1 MKKIISILLSLLIL
15 IVSLSGCST
24 ATKDNPN
31 TSGASEPESVS
42 ADNTPDTAPV
52 PAIEKEQPD
61 NDWQFDTPENH
72 GVDGAVLDRLHDA
85 IKDIDIYSVVIA
97 KDGYIIDEYYKQ
109 GYDERSVFRLNSC
122 TKSFTSALIGIA
134 MDKGLIDGVDIKL
147 SEFFPQLAD
156 SDSAYK
162 KEITIAHLLEHTSG
176 ISWPE
181 SGGPMFRN
189 FVGSENWVD
198 FVLSQPMA
206 AKPGS
211 TFNYST
217 GGSHLLS
224 AIIQKAAGQTSYDFA
239 LEHLLQPLG
248 MDSVQWRADPQ
259 GITDGGNG
267 ISMNARDAAKFGQL
281 YLDGGRWKGQQI
293 VPETW
298 VVESTKPQSAAQ
310 PIPGYGYQWWLRT
323 FGDLSTYFAVGHG
336 GQYIVVVP
344 ELELVAVSTGSFPS
358 GSYPFLNY
366 FRDYVLPASG
376 H

>member
-1 MKKIISILLSLLIL
+1 MKRITFILLIL
-15 IVSLSGCST
+15 IILIISASGCR
-24 ATKDNPN
+24 AANDIAGP
-31 TSGASEPESVS
+31 SGASVPENELVE
-42 ADNTPDTAPV
+42 NTPDTAAV
-52 PAIEKEQPD
+52 PAIEEEWPD
-61 NDWQFDTPENH
+61 YNWQFDTPENH
-72 GVDGAVLDRLHDA
+72 GVDGALLKSLHDA
-85 IKDIDIYSVVIA
+85 IQDINIYSVVIA

-109 GYDERSVFRLNSC
+109 GYDERSVFPLNSC
-122 TKSFTSALIGIA
+122 TKSFTSALIGMAI
-134 MDKGLIDGVDIKL
+134 DQGLLDGVDTKL

-156 SDSAYK
+156 SDSASK

-176 ISWPE
+176 IYWPE

-189 FVGSENWVD
+189 FVQSENWVD

-206 AKPGS
+206 TKPG
-211 TFNYST
+211 TAFNYST

-224 AIIQKAAGQTSYDFA
+224 AIIQQAAGQTSYDFA

-248 MDSVQWRADPQ
+248 MDSVQWRTDPQ

-281 YLDGGRWKGQQI
+281 YLDGGRWNDRQI
-293 VPETW
+293 LPEAW
-298 VVESTKPQSAAQ
+298 VAESTKPQSAAQ

-323 FGDLSTYFAVGHG
+323 FGNLKTYFAVGHA

-344 ELELVAVSTGSFPS
+344 DLELVAVSTGYFPS

-366 FRDYVLPASG
+366 FRDYVLAACG
-376 H
+376 Y